1 MEEGLTRRE
10 GEPKKTFYRRLAQ
23 MRKEKW
29 ASHYKHR
36 EDHYKFHFMSRK
48 EEEEE
53 EKTKPI
59 SKTEPRCE
67 QRIRNRMAAQESR
80 ERHRSYVEEL

>member
-36 EDHYKFHFMSRK
+36 EDHYKFHFMSR
-48 EEEEE
+48 EE